1 MNLGT
6 ETEKLEFKKS
16 ASELKEG
23 IISLSSMLN
32 KHGYGVL
39 YFGVKDDGKIV
50 GQQIGKLTLRDISQ
64 QIANNL
70 KPQCIPNISIEY
82 IEGVEIIKIVISG
95 TDKPY
100 SAYGKYYMRSADEDR
115 ELNPNQLKSL
125 MLKYSESS
133 ISDTECHNQNLSFNQ
148 IRSLFLDKGLTLSN
162 ESYKSNLNLLT
173 KDNKYNILADL
184 LSDDNNYSIKV
195 ARFKGTD
202 KTELIERNEYGYKC
216 LLLAMDQVLT
226 YIEALNT
233 KSVQITSHKREETP
247 LFDILCFREAWI
259 NACLHNKWIKGTPPV
274 VYFFNDRIEIV
285 STGGLPADY
294 SEEDFFMGISNPVN
308 RDLQKIM
315 GQLNFVE
322 QTGHGVPLIVNRYGR
337 QAFNITKNFIIVTIP
352 FTRNFINTPITTNYQ
367 NISKSSQ
374 MVLSA
379 IINDPYITT
388 FELMEKMNL
397 SESRIYKIMGELKK
411 ENKITRIG
419 SKRKGY
425 WQIN

>member
-216 LLLAMDQVLT
+216 LLLAMDRVLT

-247 LFDILCFREAWI
+247 LFDILCFI
-259 NACLHNKWIKGTPPV
+259 
-274 VYFFNDRIEIV
+274 
-285 STGGLPADY
+285 
-294 SEEDFFMGISNPVN
+294 
-308 RDLQKIM
+308 
-315 GQLNFVE
+315 
-322 QTGHGVPLIVNRYGR
+322 
-337 QAFNITKNFIIVTIP
+337 
-352 FTRNFINTPITTNYQ
+352 
-367 NISKSSQ
+367 
-374 MVLSA
+374 
-379 IINDPYITT
+379 
-388 FELMEKMNL
+388 
-397 SESRIYKIMGELKK
+397 
-411 ENKITRIG
+411 
-419 SKRKGY
+419 
-425 WQIN
+425 